1 VPFFWLKTGLV
12 LVELRG
18 LGPQVSFIC
27 FLNCTHT
34 PSYVART
41 HLHMC
46 TDEQLFPW
54 CLQQKARQVQ
64 QAHPARDRNDTQ
76 APTALFKDLIWHYP
90 LPHWEQKITS
100 QGA

>member
-1 VPFFWLKTGLV
+1 
-12 LVELRG
+12 
-18 LGPQVSFIC
+18 
-27 FLNCTHT
+27 
-34 PSYVART
+34 
-41 HLHMC
+41 MC
-46 TDEQLFPW
+46 IDEQLFPW

-100 QGA
+100 QGAWQKGVHYMLLFYPMIKMMLDLVYSTAYVTYIYTNK